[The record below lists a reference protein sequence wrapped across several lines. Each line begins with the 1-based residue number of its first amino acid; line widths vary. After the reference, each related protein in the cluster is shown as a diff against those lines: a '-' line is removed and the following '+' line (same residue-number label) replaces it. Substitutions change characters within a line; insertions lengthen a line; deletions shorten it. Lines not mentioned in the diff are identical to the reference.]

1 MRTRLGLRGDG
12 GSLTLELAI
21 LTPAILLLLGAMVVV
36 GRVQVAAA
44 GVEHAAAVAARD
56 ASLARTAQAAQSA
69 AATAADRELA
79 SLGCVSN
86 TVTVDTAGFGEP
98 LGRPATVTATITC
111 SVTFGDLALPGL
123 PGSRTL
129 SATSTSPLDSWRQR

>member
-1 MRTRLGLRGDG
+1 MRTRPGLRGDG

-21 LTPAILLLLGAMVVV
+21 LTPAILLLLGGMVVV

-56 ASLARTAQAAQSA
+56 ASLARAAQAAHSA
-69 AATAADRELA
+69 AATAADRELT
-79 SLGCVSN
+79 SLGCVSS
-86 TVTVDTAGFGEP
+86 TVRVDVAGFGEP
-98 LGRPATVTATITC
+98 LGRPATVTVAITC
-111 SVTFGDLALPGL
+111 NVTFGDLALPGL